1 MWTLIKKDRKEFIH
15 KTEIDS
21 DFEIKLMVTKGEML
35 GVGINQVGINIYT
48 LLYKKNIY
56 KIVTRTYSNSTQKS
70 TQYFVIIYMRQESE
84 KEWIYVYV

>member
-35 GVGINQVGINIYT
+35 GVGIN
-48 LLYKKNIY
+48 
-56 KIVTRTYSNSTQKS
+56 
-70 TQYFVIIYMRQESE
+70 
-84 KEWIYVYV
+84 